1 MAAQSP
7 EYMAFLLRL
16 WAVREADALHWRAS
30 LEDAQTGE
38 RRGFADLDR
47 LCEFLEQQCAPTDES
62 TAPSDSDLV

>member
-16 WAVREADALHWRAS
+16 WAVREADVLQWRAS

-38 RRGFADLDR
+38 RRGFADLER
-47 LCEFLEQQCAPTDES
+47 LCEFLEQRCTPTDEAS
-62 TAPSDSDLV
+62 TPSDIDLV